1 MGCDSKIAE
10 VLTHALVTEQ
20 EPGYFLVL
28 PGNVLIFISDVNLLL
43 NM

>member
-1 MGCDSKIAE
+1 MDRDSKIAE
-10 VLTHALVTEQ
+10 VSTHTLVTVQ
-20 EPGYFLVL
+20 EPRYFLVL